1 METIKL
7 MPFAIFVMF
16 AAVMLNSAR
25 RSRGPELQR
34 LLVADDREQR
44 LLALTRRLAQS
55 PVGVRC
61 VRRRGINERFLIDIG
76 DEEVDVRCF
85 WAPAKPIEQLVGV
98 TFRDDVG
105 WILDVDG
112 PAGRGRLYAWL
123 LEVRAKGVSTT

>member
-1 METIKL
+1 VVETIKL
-7 MPFAIFVMF
+7 MPIAIFVMF
-16 AAVMLNSAR
+16 AAVLLNSAR

-76 DEEVDVRCF
+76 DEEVDVR
-85 WAPAKPIEQLVGV
+85 
-98 TFRDDVG
+98 

-123 LEVRAKGVSTT
+123 LEVRAKGISSN